1 MRGYEQ
7 WGRQWARRSPVEVNS
22 SHGAMRTPAPG
33 LRSLILATLACVMLS
48 LVSASG
54 WAAPE
59 KGKVTIAVG
68 GRSSLYYLPL
78 ALAER
83 LGYFKQEGVEV
94 EVADFAG
101 GSKALQAMLGGSAD
115 VTAGGFDHVV
125 VMQARGQKIQGFV
138 LMVASPS
145 IALGVVTAKAAQY
158 RSPAD
163 LKGMKIGVTAPGSS
177 THMVVNRLLASA
189 GLTSE
194 DVSIIGVGGGPSA
207 IAAMRGGQIDALA
220 NVEPAIAVLERAGD
234 MKVVVETTSEKGSRA
249 VFGAVLP
256 AGCLYAKEEFIR
268 KYPGTVQA
276 LATAIVRAL
285 KWLQQA
291 SAEDV
296 AKTVPPEYLAGD
308 RAAYLAALE
317 KSRPGYSRDGL
328 FPAAGVQSLYDVL
341 RTFDPTVKDAP
352 TMMVGQTYDNAFAQK
367 AQANKP

>member
-1 MRGYEQ
+1 MSGDEQ
-7 WGRQWARRSPVEVNS
+7 MSRQDTKDVSVDPGCVEPQTAARRR
-22 SHGAMRTPAPG
+22 RT
-33 LRSLILATLACVMLS
+33 LIQALVVCVALS
-48 LVSASG
+48 LAPASG

-59 KGKVTIAVG
+59 KAKVTIAVG
-68 GRSSLYYLPL
+68 GKSALYYLPL

-83 LGYFKQEGVEV
+83 LGYFKQEGLEV

-125 VMQARGQKIQGFV
+125 VLQARGQKIQGFV
-138 LMVASPS
+138 LIVATPS
-145 IALGVVTAKAAQY
+145 ISLGVATAKAAQY

-177 THMVVNRLLASA
+177 THMVVNRVLAAA
-189 GLTSE
+189 GLTSD
-194 DVSIIGVGGGPSA
+194 DVSIIGVGTGPSA
-207 IAAMRGGQIDALA
+207 VAAIRGGQLDAIA
-220 NVEPAIAVLERAGD
+220 NVEPAITLLERSGAI
-234 MKVVVETTSEKGSRA
+234 KVVAETMTEKGSRA

-268 KYPGTVQA
+268 RYPNTVQGLTNA
-276 LATAIVRAL
+276 MVRAL

-308 RAAYLAALE
+308 RGTYLAAFE
-317 KSRPGYSRDGL
+317 KSREAYSRNGL
-328 FPAAGVQSLYDVL
+328 FPAAGVQSLYNVL
-341 RTFDPTVKDAP
+341 RTFDATVKDAP
-352 TMMVGQTYDNAFAQK
+352 GMMVGQTYDNAFAQR
-367 AQANKP
+367 AQTIGDRQ